1 MKDVKVLIGNYGSG
15 KSELAL
21 NFAFKAAETGKTE
34 LIDLDLV
41 NTYFR
46 LTERGK
52 LVEQKEI
59 RLISPNYAC
68 SGVETLSLPAEGA
81 SAFAMNWD
89 TVVFDVGGDAV
100 GSTAL
105 GRYYE
110 DFQDFM
116 AMGPEQLEVLNVVNI
131 RRPLAG
137 TVEKIIDLQQQM
149 EIHSHLKITGM
160 INNTNLATMT
170 TPAELRDGA
179 TSAVK
184 RIDDLAAN
192 TAYFGYC
199 YAEDAYGDR
208 MSNSVESTRFA
219 VTTRAEALWWN
230 ATLAAN
236 STTAA
241 VEAASNRNLTF
252 CCVLRRDEEPVAFD
266 DVMNGGLCVA
276 VPALQPTTL
285 FSGVED
291 NTQYWVTCAA
301 RTDSFEELLFDAPAP
316 LLTAA
321 RAPILAL
328 EAVRPTYHSLEVTL
342 RSDRPGHAWCLALSE
357 AESTASTV
365 PSVEAIKEGA
375 AGTLVADG
383 LADVYVEGLAA
394 ETLYQVWCY
403 AETAEGLPM
412 QNTLQSLHVAQRT
425 FPCGLR

>member
-1 MKDVKVLIGNYGSG
+1 MKKIYVMIGNYGSG

-68 SGVETLSLPAEGA
+68 SGVETLSLPAEVA

-137 TVEKIIDLQQQM
+137 TVDKIIALQEQM
-149 EIHSHLKITGM
+149 QIHSHLKITGM

-170 TPAELRDGA
+170 TSAELREGYEMLRVVSDRTGVRVMY
-179 TSAVK
+179 TTGK
-184 RIDDLAAN
+184 KEMLDIFLAEGHDPK
-192 TAYFGYC
+192 YIGK
-199 YAEDAYGDR
+199 
-208 MSNSVESTRFA
+208 
-219 VTTRAEALWWN
+219 
-230 ATLAAN
+230 
-236 STTAA
+236 
-241 VEAASNRNLTF
+241 
-252 CCVLRRDEEPVAFD
+252 PVAID
-266 DVMNGGLCVA
+266 IIMKRDWE
-276 VPALQPTTL
+276 
-285 FSGVED
+285 S
-291 NTQYWVTCAA
+291 Y
-301 RTDSFEELLFDAPAP
+301 
-316 LLTAA
+316 
-321 RAPILAL
+321 I
-328 EAVRPTYHSLEVTL
+328 HSL
-342 RSDRPGHAWCLALSE
+342 SE
-357 AESTASTV
+357 KKQA
-365 PSVEAIKEGA
+365 
-375 AGTLVADG
+375 
-383 LADVYVEGLAA
+383 
-394 ETLYQVWCY
+394 
-403 AETAEGLPM
+403 
-412 QNTLQSLHVAQRT
+412 
-425 FPCGLR
+425 